1 MEIILPLFLLG
12 IAAAS
17 YFLRPP
23 SRRLQFTRSH
33 DYER

>member
-17 YFLRPP
+17 RQQVGLVGDLPE
-23 SRRLQFTRSH
+23 SQ
-33 DYER
+33 